1 MINFEITEAANKDG
15 YTKRNDVSKDRA
27 KIRVESEDRSTNL
40 ALITGELLM
49 VVLELDPL
57 LKYELQLELLPKN

>member
-1 MINFEITEAANKDG
+1 MINFEITEAADKDE

-27 KIRVESEDRSTNL
+27 EIRVESEDRSTNL

-49 VVLELDPL
+49 VGLKLDPL